1 MQLNYDGLAQKA
13 GCPQEALMEVMTMIE
28 MRMLMPI
35 ALMVTT
41 PEEQVYSGESNA
53 DVDTGNDSDTDK
65 G

>member
-13 GCPQEALMEVMTMIE
+13 GCPQEALMEVRTMLE
-28 MRMLMPI
+28 MMMLMSI

-53 DVDTGNDSDTDK
+53 DVDTGNDSDTVK

>member
-13 GCPQEALMEVMTMIE
+13 GCPQEALMEVRTMIE

-41 PEEQVYSGESNA
+41 PEEQVYSGENNA

>member
-13 GCPQEALMEVMTMIE
+13 GCPQEALMEVMTMLE
-28 MRMLMPI
+28 MMLMPI